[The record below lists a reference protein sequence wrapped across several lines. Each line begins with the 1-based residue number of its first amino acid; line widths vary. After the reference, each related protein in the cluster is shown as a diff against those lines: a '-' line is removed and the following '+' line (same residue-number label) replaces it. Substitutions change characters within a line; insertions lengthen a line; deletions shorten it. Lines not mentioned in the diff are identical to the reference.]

1 LILARAEYAAPETA
15 RPSSIA
21 DSPAKTLKGAGFIGG
36 ILF

>member
-1 LILARAEYAAPETA
+1 MQRRKTA

-36 ILF
+36 ILFYA